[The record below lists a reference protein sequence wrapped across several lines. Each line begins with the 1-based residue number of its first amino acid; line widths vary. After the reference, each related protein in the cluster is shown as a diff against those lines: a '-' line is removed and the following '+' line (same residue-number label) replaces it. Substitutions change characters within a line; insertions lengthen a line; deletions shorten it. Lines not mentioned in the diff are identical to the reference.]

1 MLQVERNVLKK
12 VHRQRLL
19 LSFFLNHLKEI
30 FHMLKARVQ
39 TELWLEFFFLRPGQG
54 LNPKVHFF
62 NKRGRTKNDVDHP
75 TRVSRKKTRAR
86 ELISQHYFTDFARQN
101 QGSAMAFAALVCC

>member
-1 MLQVERNVLKK
+1 MPQVERDALQK

-62 NKRGRTKNDVDHP
+62 SNGGRTKNDVDHP
-75 TRVSRKKTRAR
+75 ILLNV
-86 ELISQHYFTDFARQN
+86 LVFFLH
-101 QGSAMAFAALVCC
+101 AACLDA

>member
-1 MLQVERNVLKK
+1 MPQVERGALQK

-62 NKRGRTKNDVDHP
+62 SNGGRTENVVNHP
-75 TRVSRKKTRAR
+75 NRHNVRVIVTRSLR
-86 ELISQHYFTDFARQN
+86 
-101 QGSAMAFAALVCC
+101 

>member
-1 MLQVERNVLKK
+1 MPQVGRSALQK

-39 TELWLEFFFLRPGQG
+39 TELWLDFFFLRPGQG

-62 NKRGRTKNDVDHP
+62 SFEGRTKNDVNHP
-75 TRVSRKKTRAR
+75 I
-86 ELISQHYFTDFARQN
+86 LC
-101 QGSAMAFAALVCC
+101 GSDWI